1 MKFIRYINVC
11 IQDSRV
17 TRLKIDDKITYLKY
31 KNPNN
36 SQTFVVLE
44 QELVY
49 TKAESLVAEARL
61 SNIIKSKLEMPF

>member
-1 MKFIRYINVC
+1 MFFF
-11 IQDSRV
+11 QDSRV

-31 KNPNN
+31 KNSNN

-61 SNIIKSKLEMPF
+61 SNIIKYKLEMPF